1 MGQHR
6 DQLRCAVAPLRW
18 ESAVTNLVA
27 SLRRRGGTTDDQCP
41 RRGVVAVKYENPP
54 YDLQEAG
61 PPTNIGGPEVP
72 PAPHTLGELNP
83 MPMPAEFS
91 QLDITSTA
99 ARIRE
104 QKKTRANGFWRL
116 MDDPTQKG
124 YF

>member
-1 MGQHR
+1 MGQFV
-6 DQLRCAVAPLRW
+6 DGDWTAAPDAAAPEPGTLALVGMGVMALGR
-18 ESAVTNLVA
+18 SAL
-27 SLRRRGGTTDDQCP
+27 

-104 QKKTRANGFWRL
+104 QKKIRANGFWRL

>member
-1 MGQHR
+1 MTSLAASWR
-6 DQLRCAVAPLRW
+6 RCGEIRKFDVR
-18 ESAVTNLVA
+18 S
-27 SLRRRGGTTDDQCP
+27 
-41 RRGVVAVKYENPP
+41 
-54 YDLQEAG
+54 QEAG
-61 PPTNIGGPEVP
+61 PPTNIGGLEAP
-72 PAPHTLGELNP
+72 PDPHTEGELNP

>member
-1 MGQHR
+1 MALGR
-6 DQLRCAVAPLRW
+6 SLRWDSTVTNFVAPW
-18 ESAVTNLVA
+18 
-27 SLRRRGGTTDDQCP
+27 RRCGGTTDDQCP